1 MPAVKASLF
10 QGTSPMDGIEQTVL
24 REPDGQ
30 RLLPQHVK
38 RALAYMRAN
47 VAERITL
54 AGLASVCAMPE
65 RTLLRQF
72 QRFVGVPPLGYLRR
86 LRLNIAKSELAIP
99 HNNDAIVDIAIRCGF
114 SHVGC
119 FATEYR
125 RLFGETPSAT
135 RQRVRART
143 ADAALA
149 NVSCFGDSPPSPLL
163 ATTREKPS
171 LLILPLRTE
180 TLRENLEARDLTE
193 RLAATLSRMR
203 IASVALAHP
212 SRAYSAITPQPRNAG
227 AQYCLLGRLM
237 HQGERVRV
245 IVRLV
250 DAATDRHVWGD
261 SFDGSVSEAF
271 AFQDRVVDGVLC
283 GVVSRITDAEI
294 QRAHSKDPRDVSAR
308 DLALQALPLML
319 QANLPSVQSAIA
331 IIDRAIDTDPADATA
346 IAFLAYCH
354 AQRRNYIATTSLA
367 ADRQAALD
375 LSERAGML
383 DNSDAL
389 VLTARGAVAAS
400 AQRNDEA
407 EALAVR
413 ALSID
418 PTCAWAWMLRG
429 HTRHGFAGAPERAI
443 ADYQRSIQ
451 LRGPGISTS
460 SCIYSIGAA
469 HWNAGR
475 FEETVRW
482 VRRALAENPNATWM
496 HRHLSCAAAKLG
508 DRVTV
513 AHSVDCMRRAQPHLT
528 VSLLV
533 ENYPI
538 ADPDWLEAISR
549 AGMPL

>member
-1 MPAVKASLF
+1 
-10 QGTSPMDGIEQTVL
+10 MDGVERTGLI
-24 REPDGQ
+24 EPDS
-30 RLLPQHVK
+30 RRPLPQHVK

-47 VAERITL
+47 MAERITL
-54 AGLASVCAMPE
+54 AGLASACAMPE

-86 LRLNIAKSELAIP
+86 LRLNVAKSELASA
-99 HNNDAIVDIAIRCGF
+99 HNDDAISDIAIRCGF
-114 SHVGC
+114 SHLGR

-135 RQRVRART
+135 RQRVRAR
-143 ADAALA
+143 AA
-149 NVSCFGDSPPSPLL
+149 NVSRFGDSAPSPLP
-163 ATTREKPS
+163 ATAREKPS

-180 TLRENLEARDLTE
+180 ALQENLEARDLTE

-212 SRAYSAITPQPRNAG
+212 SRAYSASAPQPRNAG
-227 AQYCLLGRLM
+227 TQYCLLGRLM

-250 DAATDRHVWGD
+250 DVATDRQVWGD
-261 SFDGSVSEAF
+261 SFDGSVNDPF
-271 AFQDRVVDGVLC
+271 ALQDRVVDGVLC

-294 QRAHSKDPRDVSAR
+294 ERARSKDPRDVGAR
-308 DLALQALPLML
+308 DLALQALPLIL
-319 QANLPSVQSAIA
+319 DANLRSVRGAIA
-331 IIDRAIDTDPADATA
+331 ILDRAIDMDPADATA
-346 IAFLAYCH
+346 VAFLGYCH
-354 AQRRNYIATTSLA
+354 AQRANYIATASLR
-367 ADRQAALD
+367 ADRDAALD
-375 LSERAGML
+375 LSQRAGVL
-383 DNSDAL
+383 DNSDPL

-400 AQRNDEA
+400 ALRNDEA
-407 EALAVR
+407 EALAAR

-429 HTRHGFAGAPERAI
+429 HTRRGFAGAAECAI

-460 SCIYSIGAA
+460 GCIHSIGAA

-475 FEETVRW
+475 FEETIRW

-533 ENYPI
+533 ENYPV
-538 ADPDWLEAISR
+538 ADPDWLESISR
-549 AGMPL
+549 AGLPLT

>member
-1 MPAVKASLF
+1 
-10 QGTSPMDGIEQTVL
+10 MDGIEHIERIEL
-24 REPDGQ
+24 IEPDS
-30 RLLPQHVK
+30 RRPLPQHVR

-47 VAERITL
+47 MAARITL
-54 AGLASVCAMPE
+54 AGLASACAIPE

-72 QRFVGVPPLGYLRR
+72 ERFVGVPPLGYLRR
-86 LRLNIAKSELAIP
+86 LRLNVAKGDLANP
-99 HNNDAIVDIAIRCGF
+99 HNNDAISDIAMRCGF
-114 SHVGC
+114 SHLGR

-135 RQRVRART
+135 RQRVRERATCCGLPLPLPAT
-143 ADAALA
+143 A
-149 NVSCFGDSPPSPLL
+149 
-163 ATTREKPS
+163 REKPS

-193 RLAATLSRMR
+193 RLAATLSLMW

-212 SRAYSAITPQPRNAG
+212 SRAYAASTPQPRNAG

-250 DAATDRHVWGD
+250 DVATERHVWGD
-261 SFDGSVSEAF
+261 SFDGSVSDAF

-294 QRAHSKDPRDVSAR
+294 ERAHSKDPRDVGAR
-308 DLALQALPLML
+308 DLALRALPLML
-319 QANLPSVQSAIA
+319 QSNLPSVGSAIA
-331 IIDRAIDTDPADATA
+331 ILDRAIDMDPADATA
-346 IAFLAYCH
+346 VAFLAYCH
-354 AQRRNYIATTSLA
+354 AQRANYVATASLG
-367 ADRQAALD
+367 ADRDAALN
-375 LSERAGML
+375 LSQRAAVL
-383 DNSDAL
+383 DDSDAL
-389 VLTARGAVAAS
+389 VLTARGMVAAW
-400 AQRNDEA
+400 ALRNEEA
-407 EALAVR
+407 DALAAR

-418 PTCAWAWMLRG
+418 PTCAWTWQLRG
-429 HTRHGFAGAPERAI
+429 HTRRGFAGATERAI

-482 VRRALAENPNATWM
+482 VRRALADNPHAAWM

-533 ENYPI
+533 ENYPV
-538 ADPDWLEAISR
+538 ADPDWLDAISH
-549 AGMPL
+549 AGLPLT